1 MSEVINR
8 AKNVTE
14 IENIGQRL
22 IIADKRHVIQNN
34 GQKTLLSTVK
44 QEPKRSSELY
54 VALPKSCLEGFLYA
68 IFSQVI
74 KFYLYV
80 YMYLF

>member
-1 MSEVINR
+1 MISEAIAR
-8 AKNVTE
+8 AKNLIE
-14 IENIGQRL
+14 IENIGQQL
-22 IIADKRHVIQNN
+22 ILADKRHVIQNN

-54 VALPKSCLEGFLYA
+54 VALPKACLEGFLYA

-74 KFYLYV
+74 
-80 YMYLF
+80 

>member
-1 MSEVINR
+1 MISEAIAR
-8 AKNVTE
+8 SKNVIE

-22 IIADKRHVIQNN
+22 ILADKRNVIQNN

-54 VALPKSCLEGFLYA
+54 VALPKACLEGFLYA

-74 KFYLYV
+74 
-80 YMYLF
+80 